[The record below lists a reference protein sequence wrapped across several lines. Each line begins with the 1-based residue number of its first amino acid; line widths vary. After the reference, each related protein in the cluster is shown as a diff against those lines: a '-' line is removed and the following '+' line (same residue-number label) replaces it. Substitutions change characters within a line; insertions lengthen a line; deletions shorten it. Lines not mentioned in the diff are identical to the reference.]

1 MTEHQELI
9 QKADKFVSA
18 AQEDVNPRWYP
29 QVHLAPAAGWINDP
43 NSISYFKGRYH
54 AFFQHH
60 PYSAQWG
67 PMHWG
72 HFSSEDLVTWKR
84 EPIALAPS
92 EEYDLDGVWS
102 GCALEH
108 QGKLYVFY
116 TGNRWA
122 NGKDDGDGS
131 IQRQCLAVSSDGQTF
146 IKHGPVIESPQ
157 GISNFRDP
165 KVWKQGEK
173 WWLVIGVETPERRGQ
188 VWLYSSAD
196 LSTWDFDRVIYE
208 DPDSDAFMIECP
220 DFFEVDGKWVLV
232 YSPMTSVRRQ
242 GYNQRNGHS
251 TGYAVG
257 NWTPGGD
264 FEVLKSFA
272 QFDFGHN
279 FYATQSM
286 HSPDNRR
293 LMFGWMGG
301 FTLPLASQ
309 AEDGWSGQLATP
321 REVSL
326 SKDLEIIATP
336 IPEFKGLR
344 EDTVDKGTFTVDTD
358 STVELASDL
367 PVGEIEL
374 TVDLDKTTS
383 EQVSL
388 LVQQTST
395 DRYTEVAYDSLSN
408 RVILDRGK
416 SGSTDRGYRSA
427 PYVGGSQLKLRVI
440 IDRGSLEVFMN
451 DGRYSLS
458 SLAFPAEGKRGVS
471 IASVGGVI
479 AVSDLKIH
487 SLKSIWGN

>member
-1 MTEHQELI
+1 MSEHQELL
-9 QKADKFVSA
+9 QQADNFVA
-18 AQEDVNPRWYP
+18 ATQEDVNPRWYP
-29 QVHLAPAAGWINDP
+29 QVHLAPASGWINDP
-43 NSISYFKGRYH
+43 NGISYFKGRYH

-92 EEYDLDGVWS
+92 EDYDLNGVWS

-108 QGKLYVFY
+108 EGKLYVFY

-122 NGKDDGDGS
+122 SGKDDADGS
-131 IQRQCLAVSSDGQTF
+131 IQRQCLAVSSDGRTF
-146 IKHGPVIESPQ
+146 IKHGSVIESPQ

-173 WWLVIGVETPERRGQ
+173 WWMVLGVETPEGRGQ
-188 VWLYSSAD
+188 VWLYSSAE
-196 LSTWDFDRVIYE
+196 LYTWEFDRVLYE
-208 DPDSDAFMIECP
+208 DPDPDAFMIECP

-232 YSPMTSVRRQ
+232 YSPMTSVRRR
-242 GYNQRNGHS
+242 GYAQRNGNN

-293 LMFGWMGG
+293 LMFAWMGG
-301 FTLPLASQ
+301 FSLPLASQ

-344 EDTVDKGTFTVDTD
+344 EDTVDKGAFTVDTD

-374 TVDLDKTTS
+374 TVDLDKTSS

-408 RVILDRGK
+408 RAILDRGK
-416 SGSTDRGYRSA
+416 SGSSDRGYRSA
-427 PYVGGSQLKLRVI
+427 PYLGGSELKLRVI
-440 IDRGSLEVFMN
+440 IDRGSLEVFIN

-458 SLAFPAEGKRGVS
+458 SLAFPTEGKRGVS